1 MRSTGERT
9 KMFHHKHQKRRKP
22 DMTQIT
28 NWTGRHWLLVDTGK
42 IAIDLAKKE
51 PALSMRDAAC

>member
-1 MRSTGERT
+1 
-9 KMFHHKHQKRRKP
+9 MFHHKHQKRRKP